1 MPNVP
6 ASPADDASVLR
17 GELRLVNRQGLHAR
31 PISQI
36 VRLVAASGAEVS
48 ITGPDGTVADA
59 SSAFSMMTL
68 AAPQG
73 AVLVVEVRGDGA
85 RDLLTSLS
93 ELVGGGFGED

>member
-1 MPNVP
+1 MAVFPTGDSHV
-6 ASPADDASVLR
+6 VR
-17 GELRLVNRQGLHAR
+17 GELRLVNRHGLHAR

-36 VRLVAASGAEVS
+36 VRLVSASGARVN

-73 AVLVVEVRGDGA
+73 AVLAVEVHGDGA
-85 RDLLTSLS
+85 QDLLAGLAD
-93 ELVGGGFGED
+93 LVARGFGED